1 MDADRQSGPGKR
13 STEKAKRDRNT
24 WLSRILR
31 IRTTTP
37 SQKDFA
43 KAWKLTGFLL
53 FRYPDTLSSR
63 EIGKGF
69 FDIRVIDER
78 RALVMEVK
86 RTDNEKEDLAARA
99 KKGLDQIAER
109 RSNVDLADNPDITT
123 VLHWSVAFCR
133 KDCAA
138 RAIFVKR
145 P

>member
-1 MDADRQSGPGKR
+1 M
-13 STEKAKRDRNT
+13 
-24 WLSRILR
+24 R

-109 RSNVDLADNPDITT
+109 RSNVDLADNPGITT

>member
-1 MDADRQSGPGKR
+1 M
-13 STEKAKRDRNT
+13 
-24 WLSRILR
+24 R

-43 KAWKLTGFLL
+43 KDWKLTGFLL

-86 RTDNEKEDLAARA
+86 RTDKEKEDLAALV

-109 RSNVDLADNPDITT
+109 WNNVDLADNLDITT
-123 VLHWSVAFCR
+123 VLHWSIAFCR

>member
-1 MDADRQSGPGKR
+1 M
-13 STEKAKRDRNT
+13 
-24 WLSRILR
+24 R

>member
-1 MDADRQSGPGKR
+1 MKAD
-13 STEKAKRDRNT
+13 
-24 WLSRILR
+24 
-31 IRTTTP
+31 
-37 SQKDFA
+37 
-43 KAWKLTGFLL
+43 GFLL
-53 FRYPDTLSSR
+53 FWYPDTLSSR

-133 KDCAA
+133 KSCAA